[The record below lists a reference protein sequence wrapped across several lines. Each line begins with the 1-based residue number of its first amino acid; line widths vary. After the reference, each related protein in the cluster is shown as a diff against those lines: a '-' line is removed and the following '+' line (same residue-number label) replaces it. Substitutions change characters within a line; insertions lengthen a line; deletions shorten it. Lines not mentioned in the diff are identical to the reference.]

1 MDILVD
7 TSVWVDF
14 FNDVE
19 NPQMHYLVKLLQEGR
34 VATCPVILMEV
45 LQGIR
50 ADNECKK
57 MESYL
62 SSLASYSISD
72 QLFIDSAMLYRSARK
87 RGITVRKSVDCL
99 IAVTA
104 IHYTLPLLH
113 RDRDFDAIEKCS
125 KLICVNASQ
134 H

>member
-7 TSVWVDF
+7 TSVWIDF

-19 NPQMHYLVKLLQEGR
+19 NPQVHCLVKLLQGGR

-50 ADNECKK
+50 ADNAYKK
-57 MESYL
+57 TESYF

-72 QLFIDSAMLYRSARK
+72 QLFIDSAMLYRRARK
-87 RGITVRKSVDCL
+87 KGITIGKSVDCL

-104 IHYTLPLLH
+104 IHYALPLLH
-113 RDRDFDAIEKCS
+113 RDHDFDAIEKCS
-125 KLICVNASQ
+125 RLICVNASQ

>member
-1 MDILVD
+1 MDIMVD

-14 FNDVE
+14 FNGVE
-19 NPQMHYLVKLLQEGR
+19 NQYVHYLEKSLQEGR

-50 ADNECKK
+50 SDKACQKTK
-57 MESYL
+57 IFL

-72 QLFIDSAMLYRSARK
+72 QLYIDSALLYRAARK
-87 RGITVRKSVDCL
+87 KGLTIRKSVDCL

-104 IHYTLPLLH
+104 IHHALPLLH
-113 RDRDFDAIEKCS
+113 KDRDFDAIEKYS
-125 KLICVNASQ
+125 KLICVNANQ

>member
-19 NPQMHYLVKLLQEGR
+19 NPQVHCLVKLLQDGR

-50 ADNECKK
+50 ADNACKK
-57 MESYL
+57 TESYL

-72 QLFIDSAMLYRSARK
+72 QLFIDSAMLYRRARK
-87 RGITVRKSVDCL
+87 KGITIRKSVDCL

-104 IHYTLPLLH
+104 IHYALPLLH
-113 RDRDFDAIEKCS
+113 RDHDFDAIEKCS
-125 KLICVNASQ
+125 RLICVNTSQ

>member
-1 MDILVD
+1 MDIMFD

-19 NPQMHYLVKLLQEGR
+19 NPQVDYLVKLLQAGR
-34 VATCPVILMEV
+34 VGTCPVILMEV

-50 ADNECKK
+50 VDKACQKTQ
-57 MESYL
+57 SYL

-72 QLFIDSAMLYRSARK
+72 QLYIDSAMLYRSTRK
-87 RGITVRKSVDCL
+87 KGFTIRKSVDCL

-104 IHYTLPLLH
+104 IHHALPLLH
-113 RDRDFDAIEKCS
+113 KDRDFDAIEKYS
-125 KLICVNASQ
+125 KLVCVNVSQ

>member
-1 MDILVD
+1 MDIMVD

-14 FNDVE
+14 FNDVD
-19 NPQMHYLVKLLQEGR
+19 NPQVHYLVRLLQEGR
-34 VATCPVILMEV
+34 VATCPVILMDV
-45 LQGIR
+45 LQGIQ
-50 ADNECKK
+50 ADKACKK

-72 QLFIDSAMLYRSARK
+72 QLFIDSAMLYRKARK
-87 RGITVRKSVDCL
+87 RGITIRKSVDCL

-104 IHYTLPLLH
+104 IHYALPLLH

>member
-1 MDILVD
+1 MDIMVD

-14 FNDVE
+14 FNDID
-19 NPQMHYLVKLLQEGR
+19 NPQVNYLMRLLQEGR
-34 VATCPVILMEV
+34 VGTCPVILMEV

-50 ADNECKK
+50 DDKACKK
-57 MESYL
+57 TQNYL

-72 QLFIDSAMLYRSARK
+72 QLYMDSAMLYRNARK
-87 RGITVRKSVDCL
+87 KGVTIRKSVDCL

-104 IHYTLPLLH
+104 IHHALPLLH
-113 RDRDFDAIEKCS
+113 KDRDFDAIEKYS
-125 KLICVNASQ
+125 ELICVNANQ

>member
-1 MDILVD
+1 MDIMVD

-19 NPQMHYLVKLLQEGR
+19 NPQVHYLVKLLQAGR
-34 VATCPVILMEV
+34 VGTCPVILMEV

-50 ADNECKK
+50 ADKACKK
-57 MESYL
+57 TESYL

-87 RGITVRKSVDCL
+87 KGLTIRKSVDCL

-104 IHYTLPLLH
+104 IHHALPLLH
-113 RDRDFDAIEKCS
+113 KDRDFDAIEKYS
-125 KLICVNASQ
+125 KLICVNVSQ

>member
-19 NPQMHYLVKLLQEGR
+19 NPQVHYLVKLLQEGR

-50 ADNECKK
+50 ADDECKK
-57 MESYL
+57 TESYL
-62 SSLASYSISD
+62 SPLASYSISD

-134 H
+134 Y

>member
-1 MDILVD
+1 MDIMVD

-14 FNDVE
+14 FNDVD
-19 NPQMHYLVKLLQEGR
+19 NPQVHYLVRLLQEGR

-45 LQGIR
+45 LQGIQ
-50 ADNECKK
+50 ADKACKK
-57 MESYL
+57 TESYL
-62 SSLASYSISD
+62 SSLARYSISD
-72 QLFIDSAMLYRSARK
+72 QLFIDSAMLYRKARK
-87 RGITVRKSVDCL
+87 KGITIRKSVDCL

-104 IHYTLPLLH
+104 IHYALPLLH

-125 KLICVNASQ
+125 KLICVNASR

>member
-7 TSVWVDF
+7 TSVWIDF

-19 NPQMHYLVKLLQEGR
+19 NPQVHCLVKLLQDGR

-50 ADNECKK
+50 ADNACKK
-57 MESYL
+57 TAGYL

-72 QLFIDSAMLYRSARK
+72 QLFIDSAMLYRRARK
-87 RGITVRKSVDCL
+87 KGITIRKSVDCL

-113 RDRDFDAIEKCS
+113 RDHDFDAIEKCS
-125 KLICVNASQ
+125 RLICVNASQ